1 MDEKTFHLKVIMPD
15 RVFFDGPVLSIIAP
29 GGSGSMG
36 VLVNHA
42 PLITTLVPG
51 RLVITPAQGEKQSY
65 QIGPGFLDILKNQ
78 VTLLTES
85 IKTDSATILS

>member
-1 MDEKTFHLKVIMPD
+1 MDEKVFHLKVITPD
-15 RVFFDGPVLSIIAP
+15 RIFFDGPVLSIIAP
-29 GGSGSMG
+29 GGAGSMG

-51 RLVITPAQGEKQSY
+51 RLVITSPRGEKQAY
-65 QIGPGFLDILKNQ
+65 QIGSGFLDVLKNQ